1 MEKIKITEDLESFY
15 IEEIKIFFKKNKF
28 SYKSIAKTIKKITGK
43 SFKKLLV
50 AKPNELKEIV
60 SNNGLYFIC
69 STDKKALL
77 DLYENFRAR
86 VISKKLIKK
95 INLKVCPYCN
105 RNYIFNFNK
114 NNRVE
119 VTAQLDH
126 FYDKSTYPYLAIS
139 LYNLIPSCS
148 TCNLRKSSKN
158 EDIFYPYNES
168 FNQYAKFVYNGIATQ
183 PKNKNLNFFDIER
196 IKLNLEA
203 KQESEKVNSHKSV
216 FNLENL
222 YENHKD
228 IVKELLQKSQ
238 IYNKSYLDELEQQ
251 FGDGRVFT
259 NRDELLRLVTGGYGT
274 DEEINQ
280 RPLSKL
286 IKDISEQLDIR

>member
-1 MEKIKITEDLESFY
+1 MEKIKINNDLEDFY
-15 IEEIKIFFKKNKF
+15 IKELKVFFKINKS
-28 SYKSIAKTIKKITGK
+28 SYKYIAKIVKKICGK
-43 SFKKLLV
+43 SFKYLLV

-60 SNNGLYFIC
+60 LNNSSYFIN
-69 STDKKALL
+69 SREKESLL
-77 DLYENFRAR
+77 SLYENFRSR
-86 VISKKLIKK
+86 VISKKLITK
-95 INLKVCPYCN
+95 INIKVCPYCN

-114 NNRVE
+114 NNKVE
-119 VTAQLDH
+119 ATAQLDH

-148 TCNLRKSSKN
+148 TCNLRKSKN
-158 EDIFYPYNES
+158 NKDIFHPYSES
-168 FNQYAKFVYNGIATQ
+168 FNQSAKFVYNGIATQ
-183 PKNKNLNFFDIER
+183 PKNKSLDFFDIER

>member
-1 MEKIKITEDLESFY
+1 MEKIKINNDLEDFY
-15 IEEIKIFFKKNKF
+15 IKELKTFFKTNKS
-28 SYKSIAKTIKKITGK
+28 SYKYIDKIVKKICGK
-43 SFKKLLV
+43 SFKYLLV

-60 SNNGLYFIC
+60 LNNSSYFIN
-69 STDKKALL
+69 SREKESLL
-77 DLYENFRAR
+77 SLYENFRSR
-86 VISKKLIKK
+86 VISKKLITK
-95 INLKVCPYCN
+95 INIKVCPYCN

-114 NNRVE
+114 NNKVE
-119 VTAQLDH
+119 ATAQLDH

-148 TCNLRKSSKN
+148 TCNLRKSKN
-158 EDIFYPYNES
+158 NKDIFHPYSES
-168 FNQYAKFVYNGIATQ
+168 FNQSAKFVYNGIATQ
-183 PKNKNLNFFDIER
+183 PKNKSLDFFDIER

>member
-1 MEKIKITEDLESFY
+1 MEKIKTTEDLEKFY
-15 IEEIKIFFKKNKF
+15 IEEIKRFFKKNKI
-28 SYKSIAKTIKKITGK
+28 SYKSIAKAIKNMTGK
-43 SFKKLLV
+43 SFKRLLI

-60 SNNGLYFIC
+60 LNNSSYVVD
-69 STDKKALL
+69 SRDKESLL
-77 DLYENFRAR
+77 SLYENFRSR

-114 NNRVE
+114 DKKAE
-119 VTAQLDH
+119 ATAQLDH
-126 FYDKSTYPYLAIS
+126 FYDKSTYPYLSIS
-139 LYNLIPSCS
+139 IYNLIPCCS
-148 TCNLRKSSKN
+148 TCNLRKSNKN
-158 EDIFYPYNES
+158 KDIFYPYNES
-168 FNQYAKFVYNGIATQ
+168 FNQRAKFVYNGIATQ

-203 KQESEKVNSHKSV
+203 KKESEKVNSHKSV

-238 IYNKSYLDELEQQ
+238 IYSESYLNELEQK
-251 FGDGRVFT
+251 FGDGKVFA
-259 NRDELLRLVTGGYGT
+259 NREALLRLVTGGYVT